1 MRVLSPTFLV
11 SEKSVNSTV
20 GGVIKL
26 DRLCVTARHRCR
38 RLQMESTSDILMED
52 CKNLNTSELPPLVLI
67 DGEVLSLDISKQQVM
82 QTCTSQE
89 SIGTPS
95 TSLKEEHEELQH
107 SDQNVVVP
115 NFELLNKPPD
125 SGVKRQV
132 SEEDK
137 ERARVRR
144 EKNRQAAE
152 RCRHKSK
159 AREEEL
165 RKMTLHL
172 ENSNSGLRAEIG
184 RLKLELRKLRAEV
197 AMHMELCH
205 SAEIPLHDW
214 QELSEET

>member
-1 MRVLSPTFLV
+1 MRLLSPSFLV
-11 SEKSVNSTV
+11 SEKSVNSNV
-20 GGVIKL
+20 GGAVEL
-26 DRLCVTARHRCR
+26 DRLCVTARHCCR
-38 RLQMESTSDILMED
+38 RLQMESTSDLLED

-89 SIGTPS
+89 SIGSQS
-95 TSLKEEHEELQH
+95 TSLKEEPEELQQ

-115 NFELLNKPPD
+115 NFELLNKPLD

-144 EKNRQAAE
+144 EKNRRAAE

-159 AREEEL
+159 ARVEEL
-165 RKMTLHL
+165 RKRTLHL

-197 AMHMELCH
+197 ATHMELCH
-205 SAEIPLHDW
+205 SAEIPPQDW